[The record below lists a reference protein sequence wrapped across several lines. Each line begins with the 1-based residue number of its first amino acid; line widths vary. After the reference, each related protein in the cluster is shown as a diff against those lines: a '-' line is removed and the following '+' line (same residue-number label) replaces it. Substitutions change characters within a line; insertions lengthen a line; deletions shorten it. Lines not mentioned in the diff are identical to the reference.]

1 MEQDTVTDERTAGS
15 PCCVDG
21 RAPRPAPP
29 AFGNVTDEEAAWS
42 SAFRRRMTPEWRTF
56 SEQPAQTPLTRQL
69 DDHRWVGDKLIDD
82 VADMF
87 QRVGVTTG
95 RAMFDQALENGI
107 DAVED
112 APEELR
118 ALFRQLDREP
128 DWFDRDLWEQGRR
141 IWVRSTVFGKL
152 GEFSA
157 DIVLT
162 AMTYEV
168 SSAVGSTGRFVRDPL
183 RRNLETMTFFHDMT
197 RAGAM
202 DRFSEEFK
210 QAARV
215 RLMHGQVRRG
225 LRKSWGDERLAFA
238 GDPINNAA
246 MAQAVAAFGASPLLL
261 DHSFGRP
268 LSKAD
273 LDAVVMYWG
282 YIVYICGVC
291 EHIIPKDADEVY
303 ELGDHML
310 YTGAKHSQWTPELAQ
325 SFVNYFD
332 NLADGPFLVRLIVR
346 RLALPALY
354 GFLTQVLGEPIMRE
368 FVRETPMQESP
379 LGRWSSMVGVVI
391 RVSALGAGMLDSA
404 PIIGQRR
411 RRTAP
416 EVDPFFAAALSRL
429 KWQSRQRG
437 GPTRATYTSHDHT
450 IPEDLA
456 APGVA

>member
-1 MEQDTVTDERTAGS
+1 MDTVVHERTAGT
-15 PCCVDG
+15 PCCEEG
-21 RAPRPAPP
+21 RALRPAPP
-29 AFGNVTDEEAAWS
+29 AFGSVTAEEATWS
-42 SAFRRRMTPEWRTF
+42 RAFRQRMTPWWRTF
-56 SEQPAQTPLTRQL
+56 CEQPAQTPLTRRI

-82 VADMF
+82 VAEMF

-95 RAMFDQALENGI
+95 RAMFDQALEHGI

-118 ALFRQLDREP
+118 ALLRQLDHEP
-128 DWFDRDLWEQGRR
+128 EWFDRDLWERGRR

-168 SSAVGSTGRFVRDPL
+168 GSAVGSTGRFVRDPL

-202 DRFSEEFK
+202 ERHSEEFK
-210 QAARV
+210 QAVRV

-225 LRKSWGDERLAFA
+225 LRKSWGEERLAFA
-238 GDPINNAA
+238 GDPISNAA
-246 MAQAVAAFGASPLLL
+246 MAQAVAAFGVSPLAL

-268 LSKAD
+268 LAKTD
-273 LDAVVMYWG
+273 LDAVVMYWA

-291 EHIIPKDADEVY
+291 EHIIPKNADEAF

-310 YTGAKHSQWTPELAQ
+310 YTGAKHSQWSPELAQ
-325 SFVNYFD
+325 SFVRYFD
-332 NLADGPFLVRLIVR
+332 NLADGPLLVRLIGRQLV
-346 RLALPALY
+346 LPALY
-354 GFLTQVLGEPIMRE
+354 GFLTQILGEPMMRE
-368 FVRETPMQESP
+368 FVRETEMLDAP
-379 LGRWSSMVGVVI
+379 LRRWSYLVGIVV
-391 RVSALGAGMLDSA
+391 RASAVGAGVLDAA
-404 PIIGQRR
+404 PLIGAYR

-416 EVDPFFAAALSRL
+416 EVDPFFAAALARL
-429 KWQSRQRG
+429 RSQSQQRG
-437 GPTRATYTSHDHT
+437 GPTRATYTGHDHT
-450 IPEDLA
+450 TAADLT
-456 APGVA
+456 APSVA